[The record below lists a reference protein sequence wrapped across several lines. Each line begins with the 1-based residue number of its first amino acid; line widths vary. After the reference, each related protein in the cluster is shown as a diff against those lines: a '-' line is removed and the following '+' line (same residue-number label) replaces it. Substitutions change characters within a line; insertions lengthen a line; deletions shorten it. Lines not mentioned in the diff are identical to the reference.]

1 MSSNLLSKTFWKSRR
16 GQIVFCIAGLAV
28 SLLFL
33 LSQFGGELGGIMPGS
48 KGRDSLQRELKKLQQ
63 DQSDLQVKL
72 DEIEAVRK
80 IAAGKLEGAWKVSQ
94 NGVPEIELRGMIENA
109 AKQLE
114 LRLNNISTVR
124 RTGFNSEL
132 SLLELDVSVTTDI
145 DTLSK
150 FLLAVDKLQPRLY
163 WRRFECRSSNMF
175 GVSGVQFNGTL
186 RCGNDERAAA
196 EVPADKKSAGKEFKK
211 ESAK

>member
-1 MSSNLLSKTFWKSRR
+1 LN
-16 GQIVFCIAGLAV
+16 
-28 SLLFL
+28 
-33 LSQFGGELGGIMPGS
+33 
-48 KGRDSLQRELKKLQQ
+48 
-63 DQSDLQVKL
+63 DL
-72 DEIEAVRK
+72 ESVRK
-80 IAAGKLEGAWKVSQ
+80 IAAGKLSGAWNVSQ

-109 AKQLE
+109 AKKLE

-150 FLLAVDKLQPRLY
+150 FLLAVDKLQPQLY

-175 GVSGVQFNGTL
+175 GVNAVQFNGTL
-186 RCGNDERAAA
+186 RCGNDERSAV
-196 EVPADKKSAGKEFKK
+196 EVPADKKSAGKDLKK
-211 ESAK
+211 EGAK

>member
-1 MSSNLLSKTFWKSRR
+1 MSSNLLSKTFLKTRQ
-16 GQIVFCIAGLAV
+16 GQIIFCVAGLAA

-33 LSQFGGELGGIMPGS
+33 ASQFGGELGTVMPGN
-48 KGRDSLQRELKKLQQ
+48 KGKDALQRELKKLQQ
-63 DQSDLQVKL
+63 DQEELQVKL
-72 DEIEAVRK
+72 NEIEAVRN

-109 AKQLE
+109 AKTLE

-145 DTLSK
+145 ETLSK
-150 FLLAVDKLQPRLY
+150 FLLAVDKLRPQLY

-175 GVSGVQFNGTL
+175 GVSAVQFNGTL
-186 RCGNDERAAA
+186 RCGNDERSAAA
-196 EVPADKKSAGKEFKK
+196 DDKKSAGRDLKK
-211 ESAK
+211 DGAK